1 MKLTRTQNT
10 WLLLFALAIMVQRVL
25 LPFSVP
31 PVIVHENGY
40 IEICATDG
48 SFQRILLDAE
58 GNQVESQ
65 QPPAFCPKLLSGNLP
80 LPSAQ
85 PFTAEDLPVA
95 LLKAALPETFI
106 PTLHT
111 ALRPPSRA
119 PPLA

>member
-10 WLLLFALAIMVQRVL
+10 WLLLFALTIMVQRVL

-48 SFQRILLDAE
+48 SFQRLLLDAE
-58 GNQVESQ
+58 GKQVESQ
-65 QPPAFCPKLLSGNLP
+65 QPPAFCPKLLSGHPP
-80 LPSAQ
+80 LPQAL
-85 PFTAEDLPVA
+85 PFTAENLPPA
-95 LLKAALPETFI
+95 LLKAQPQQASLSSLPAVLLP
-106 PTLHT
+106 PT
-111 ALRPPSRA
+111 RA